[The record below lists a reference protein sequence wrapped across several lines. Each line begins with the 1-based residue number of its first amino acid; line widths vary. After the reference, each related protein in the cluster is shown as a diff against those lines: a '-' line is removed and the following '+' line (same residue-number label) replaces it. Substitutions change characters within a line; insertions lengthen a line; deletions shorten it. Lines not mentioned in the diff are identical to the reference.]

1 MSLWPFEV
9 GTMRLEIFLIG
20 SVPHSFSYVPCFK
33 YLQSLFLQAQEDA
46 TNVKCSVTVVFIVS
60 NTRNFFQLAIIWA
73 FLVLGDVFSQCGSTT
88 VLTYCMFPEKILNL
102 QKYKLNTCLDRGFFI
117 IYCLVYMHL
126 PLQIQNLWLPSENT
140 LEIECETIH
149 VIMI

>member
-1 MSLWPFEV
+1 M
-9 GTMRLEIFLIG
+9 
-20 SVPHSFSYVPCFK
+20 PHSFSHVPCFK

-46 TNVKCSVTVVFIVS
+46 TNVKCSVSVVFIVS
-60 NTRNFFQLAIIWA
+60 NTINFFLVSRNMGFFSAWRCFFTMWKHHCADLVHVPRENLELAEIQTKHL
-73 FLVLGDVFSQCGSTT
+73 FRQGV
-88 VLTYCMFPEKILNL
+88 
-102 QKYKLNTCLDRGFFI
+102 FFI